1 MNIISFFK
9 KISCK
14 KSLICLSLRSV
25 LLIFLITV
33 FIEFLF
39 LSSHVGRVSFD
50 DLLAKIVPGELIEL
64 TNIRREDA
72 GVAQLNPDPA
82 LTAAALMKARD
93 MAENEYFA
101 HTSPEGVTPW
111 YWFEKVGYD
120 YNFAGENLAVNFTE
134 AERVDQAWM
143 DSPSHRR
150 NIINERF
157 EDIGIAT
164 AEGRYRG
171 RRAYFVVQLF
181 GTRAPETVET
191 FSYSEEQD
199 PVTLESNQE
208 ELVLGEQKEATS
220 VLSSEE
226 SNDEKDIE
234 EKESFALIRRDLNDN
249 PSLIIGSPEKSLP
262 YIEDQPEYKTFWE
275 KITSS
280 GQSMAYFLLIFGYLF
295 SLMILLNLLV
305 LKKVS
310 FAAVTVNG
318 LTILIIT
325 LSGFLTSHFVLQLTV
340 LF

>member
-1 MNIISFFK
+1 
-9 KISCK
+9 
-14 KSLICLSLRSV
+14 
-25 LLIFLITV
+25 
-33 FIEFLF
+33 
-39 LSSHVGRVSFD
+39 
-50 DLLAKIVPGELIEL
+50 
-64 TNIRREDA
+64 
-72 GVAQLNPDPA
+72 
-82 LTAAALMKARD
+82 

-208 ELVLGEQKEATS
+208 ELVLGEQKRS
-220 VLSSEE
+220 
-226 SNDEKDIE
+226 DI
-234 EKESFALIRRDLNDN
+234 SFKFRR
-249 PSLIIGSPEKSLP
+249 E
-262 YIEDQPEYKTFWE
+262 
-275 KITSS
+275 
-280 GQSMAYFLLIFGYLF
+280 
-295 SLMILLNLLV
+295 
-305 LKKVS
+305 
-310 FAAVTVNG
+310 
-318 LTILIIT
+318 
-325 LSGFLTSHFVLQLTV
+325 
-340 LF
+340 